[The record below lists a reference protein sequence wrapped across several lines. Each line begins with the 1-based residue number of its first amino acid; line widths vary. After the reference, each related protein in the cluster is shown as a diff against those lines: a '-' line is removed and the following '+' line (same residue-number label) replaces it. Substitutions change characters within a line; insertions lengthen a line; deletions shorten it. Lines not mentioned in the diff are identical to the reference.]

1 MESLG
6 EVGLN
11 RTMAG
16 ANGREIYTVLAWPA
30 LACRSQA
37 GLIRN
42 VMANERILVV
52 DDEEDIRDITRLLL
66 ENAAYEVTACEDG
79 ASALAA
85 LGRQTFD
92 LVIVDMLMPEMDGVE
107 MINEMHRRDPGQ
119 KILAMSGGGH
129 APKESY
135 LQIARMCGVQALLAK
150 PFNQDQLLR
159 AVESA
164 LAAGPGRAG

>member
-1 MESLG
+1 
-6 EVGLN
+6 
-11 RTMAG
+11 MAK
-16 ANGREIYTVLAWPA
+16 
-30 LACRSQA
+30 
-37 GLIRN
+37 
-42 VMANERILVV
+42 ERILVV

-66 ENAAYEVTACEDG
+66 ENAAYEVTACENG

-135 LQIARMCGVQALLAK
+135 LQIARMCGVEGLLAK
-150 PFNQDQLLR
+150 PFNQGQLLR

-164 LAAGPGRAG
+164 LGTAPDRAG